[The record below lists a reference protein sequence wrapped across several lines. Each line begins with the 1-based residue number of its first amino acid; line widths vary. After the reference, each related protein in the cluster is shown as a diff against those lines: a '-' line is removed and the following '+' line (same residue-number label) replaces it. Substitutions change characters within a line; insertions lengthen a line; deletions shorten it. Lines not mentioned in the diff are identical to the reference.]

1 MKINDVG
8 EDETWV
14 FSYSKSNREWNNTG
28 TENIFTAE
36 TVLWGFLVQRECELC
51 ASAMFLIMLRPL
63 RLTGPT
69 PVLHRGDTKY

>member
-1 MKINDVG
+1 MIELISSRTQNPIENG
-8 EDETWV
+8 T
-14 FSYSKSNREWNNTG
+14 TPG

-69 PVLHRGDTKY
+69 PVLHRGDTQY